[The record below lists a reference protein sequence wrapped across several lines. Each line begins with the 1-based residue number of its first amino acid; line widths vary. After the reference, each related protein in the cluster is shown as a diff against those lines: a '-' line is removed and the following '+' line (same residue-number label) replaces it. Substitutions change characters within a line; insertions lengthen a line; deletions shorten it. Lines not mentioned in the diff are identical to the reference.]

1 VILAARVLVGMKS
14 GGRLL
19 VAWALDLVIDIFAGW
34 RDGGLFD
41 IYKTARNN
49 SWRFLLGK
57 TGQKTLTVVGLNPS
71 TATDTQPD
79 MAIRKIKRIVGDNG
93 YDGFVVVNLYPVRST
108 IIEDLPVE
116 RDDEAH
122 HQNL

>member
-1 VILAARVLVGMKS
+1 M
-14 GGRLL
+14 
-19 VAWALDLVIDIFAGW
+19 
-34 RDGGLFD
+34 FD